1 MSLRLQAGFST
12 NFNNHC
18 PKDYSNHNSGF
29 KEEVLVDNL
38 KFEIPDSIH
47 NYTINSNYPTGILTD
62 SSLKVSVDTVEGY
75 TSLN

>member
-18 PKDYSNHNSGF
+18 PKDYSNHNSAF
-29 KEEVLVDNL
+29 KEEGLVGSLN
-38 KFEIPDSIH
+38 FEIPDSIH
-47 NYTINSNYPTGILTD
+47 NSAINSNYPIGILAD
-62 SSLKVSVDTVEGY
+62 SSLKVSVDTIEDY